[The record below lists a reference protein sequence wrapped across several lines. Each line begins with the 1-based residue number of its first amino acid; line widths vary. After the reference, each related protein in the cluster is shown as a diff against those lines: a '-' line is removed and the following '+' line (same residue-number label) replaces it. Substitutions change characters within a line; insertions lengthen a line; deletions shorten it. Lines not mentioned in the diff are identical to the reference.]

1 MTISGVRTIDNDC
14 RLGPLGLIQFLKK
27 KGLIQN
33 PIQISLPFEIK
44 CFFFFFFKND
54 LKSNVMVQTRASR
67 FNVRS

>member
-14 RLGPLGLIQFLKK
+14 RLGPLGLIQ
-27 KGLIQN
+27 N
-33 PIQISLPFEIK
+33 PIQISLPFEINF
-44 CFFFFFFKND
+44 FFFFFFKND